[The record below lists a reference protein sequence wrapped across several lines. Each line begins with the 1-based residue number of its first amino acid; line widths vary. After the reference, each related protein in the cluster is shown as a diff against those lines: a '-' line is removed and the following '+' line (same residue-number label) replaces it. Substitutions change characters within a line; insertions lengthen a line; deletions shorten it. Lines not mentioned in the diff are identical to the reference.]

1 MALANKKQ
9 KTLYDKSDSNSKF
22 YMTNDKETRFSSS
35 FANGDHIQDEA
46 IADTVAPLIYQLK
59 LMEEDIDELR
69 RYITNEATGS
79 AVKSIK
85 EVNVDDLPSNS
96 IGLSTGDLY
105 VIQEKDKTKTL
116 KVK

>member
-46 IADTVAPLIYQLK
+46 ISDTVAPLIYQLK

-79 AVKSIK
+79 AVNVKNLNVSNLPTSAAGLSSGQLWVRNEKDGTKSIK
-85 EVNVDDLPSNS
+85 SA
-96 IGLSTGDLY
+96 
-105 VIQEKDKTKTL
+105 
-116 KVK
+116 

>member
-1 MALANKKQ
+1 MALADRISPGSRHKI
-9 KTLYDKSDSNSKF
+9 
-22 YMTNDKETRFSSS
+22 TNAFKVSSISAS
-35 FANGDHIQDEA
+35 FAEGKHVDLQDFPGEAALLYQIQ
-46 IADTVAPLIYQLK
+46 K
-59 LMEEDIDELR
+59 MEEDIDELR

>member
-1 MALANKKQ
+1 MTLARQ
-9 KTLYDKSDSNSKF
+9 KSPGDRHKLTGSNSG
-22 YMTNDKETRFSSS
+22 SISGS
-35 FANGDHIQDEA
+35 FISGKHLDLQVYEGEAALLNQIQ
-46 IADTVAPLIYQLK
+46 K
-59 LMEEDIDELR
+59 MEEDIDELR

>member
-9 KTLYDKSDSNSKF
+9 KSLYNKSDSNSKF

-69 RYITNEATGS
+69 RYITNEATG
-79 AVKSIK
+79 AAI
-85 EVNVDDLPSNS
+85 N
-96 IGLSTGDLY
+96 
-105 VIQEKDKTKTL
+105 TKTL
-116 KVK
+116 NVSNLPTSAAGLSSGQLWVRNEKDGTKTIKSA